1 MQTTYAALLLQSD
14 VLIRL
19 KIIERERFLNGYVFT
34 LLRLPFWCATK
45 SDFFQ
50 RVDVYFILFCKKATK
65 IAPKF
70 HVSNYKCPLTI
81 RQLQ

>member
-45 SDFFQ
+45 SDFFSTC
-50 RVDVYFILFCKKATK
+50 RRIFYFILQKGNKNCSE
-65 IAPKF
+65 IP
-70 HVSNYKCPLTI
+70 CQ
-81 RQLQ
+81 QL